1 MQYSSFSTCNILAIP
16 IKNYSN
22 AIFFVV
28 QFQQRI
34 IPQRNILYTIPTTNY
49 FIIQY
54 SLCNSNNELFHNE
67 IISAQFHQRII
78 PMQYF
83 SCNSNNKL
91 FRSEIFFMQFH
102 QWIILQCNIFH
113 SAIPTKNYFTTKYSL
128 CNSINELSHSAIFF
142 VQFQQRIIPRCNMHR
157 QSIRQ
162 QQLYVRYNRSNIPQW
177 NIFRAKPL
185 MKYSAVQY
193 PPCKITMQMLTMRC
207 HCRDIP
213 RRNINSA
220 NVANEIFRA

>member
-1 MQYSSFSTCNILAIP
+1 MKFLSCNEIIVRCNIFHSTKSRYWQYNNFNIYHRSNIPQCNILRSPQCNILAIP

-49 FIIQY
+49 FIIHY

-91 FRSEIFFMQFH
+91 FRSKIFFMQFH

-113 SAIPTKNYFTTKYSL
+113 SAIPTKNYSTTKYSL
-128 CNSINELSHSAIFF
+128 RNSINELSHSAIFF
-142 VQFQQRIIPRCNMHR
+142 VQFQQRIIPRCN
-157 QSIRQ
+157 I
-162 QQLYVRYNRSNIPQW
+162 LYAIPSM
-177 NIFRAKPL
+177 N
-185 MKYSAVQY
+185 YSTV
-193 PPCKITMQMLTMRC
+193 
-207 HCRDIP
+207 
-213 RRNINSA
+213 
-220 NVANEIFRA
+220 